1 MKHIL
6 SILLLC
12 AGTVASAQI
21 SFEETG
27 KKFKAAVAKGDMN
40 AIADMMQF
48 PFSSFD
54 WGSYVAQGGA
64 EIQTRED
71 FLKVSKNIFTKK
83 VIQTIA
89 KNEFRKI
96 EDPDEGTF
104 YYSLVFYR
112 SDQGAAWIIFNQVES
127 VWKAVGTDNVS
138 Q

>member
-6 SILLLC
+6 FILLLS
-12 AGTVASAQI
+12 AATVASAQT
-21 SFEETG
+21 SFDESG
-27 KKFKAAVAKGDMN
+27 KKFKAAVAKDDMN

-89 KNEFRKI
+89 KNEFKKI
-96 EDPDEGTF
+96 DVEDDGTF
-104 YYSLVFYR
+104 YYTLVFYR
-112 SDQGAAWIIFNQVES
+112 SDQSAAWIIFNQVEGA
-127 VWKAVGTDNVS
+127 WKAVGTDNVS